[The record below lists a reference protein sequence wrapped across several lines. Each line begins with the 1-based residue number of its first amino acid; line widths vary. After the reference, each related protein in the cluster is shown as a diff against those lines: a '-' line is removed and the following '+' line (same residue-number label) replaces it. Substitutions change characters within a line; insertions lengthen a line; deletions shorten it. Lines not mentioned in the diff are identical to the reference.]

1 MIHSTTQRPQRLH
14 TVAGLEVE
22 ILRRVAHGPALGGN
36 RGVGRRLRIGR
47 GALLGDHDRTQRGG
61 ILNETRG
68 HRGIAALLFQL
79 IERDLEQ
86 RGAARRT
93 RQSRCGGCVLP
104 EGKQQDGE
112 NPKIHA
118 TCLPRH
124 APLENSGHDGD
135 KRAVSRFTPI
145 LALLAGLASA
155 TGFAPLG
162 LWPVTL
168 ACFALLLHL
177 VRTAPTLRSALLIGW
192 LFGVGHFTVGL
203 NWIAHAFT
211 FQDAMPHWYGYGAV
225 VLLSLYL
232 AVYPAMAAGLA
243 WRWGRDHAAAYVLI
257 YAAAWIVTEW
267 LRATMFTG
275 FAWNPL
281 GVTLLPLHY
290 IARLASLTGTY
301 GLSGVAMMF
310 AAIVWLLAT
319 MVRQRS
325 APRIGTGKP
334 GATMLLLAAPVAIAF
349 ILGWF
354 LGPATGPAGP
364 LIRVVQPN
372 IGQETKY
379 DPAQDAA
386 NFRKLATLSG
396 RPGAEPRLLLWPEAA
411 VPEYL
416 DEDVFARA
424 RIAALLGPRDILLLG
439 ATKRYRD
446 SKAVDGYLE
455 ERTIGGRNS
464 MYAMDSAG
472 RLLHR
477 YDKAH
482 LVPYGEYLPMR
493 PILSA
498 IGLSR
503 LVPGDVDFW
512 PGPGPQSY
520 TLPGF
525 GKVGV
530 QICYEII
537 FSGQVVDRANRPD
550 FLFNPSNDAWFGS
563 WGPPQHLAQARLRAI
578 EDGVP
583 VIRSTPTGISAVVD
597 ADGRVLA
604 SIPHHQ
610 SGFIETRLPAPHAP
624 TLFAR
629 LGNILPL
636 AFAVFLGALG
646 VALRRRRR

>member
-1 MIHSTTQRPQRLH
+1 MP
-14 TVAGLEVE
+14 
-22 ILRRVAHGPALGGN
+22 
-36 RGVGRRLRIGR
+36 
-47 GALLGDHDRTQRGG
+47 
-61 ILNETRG
+61 
-68 HRGIAALLFQL
+68 
-79 IERDLEQ
+79 
-86 RGAARRT
+86 
-93 RQSRCGGCVLP
+93 
-104 EGKQQDGE
+104 
-112 NPKIHA
+112 
-118 TCLPRH
+118 
-124 APLENSGHDGD
+124 
-135 KRAVSRFTPI
+135 RFTPI

-155 TGFAPLG
+155 TGFAPWG
-162 LWPVTL
+162 LWPVTIG
-168 ACFALLLHL
+168 CFALLLHL
-177 VRTAPTLRSALLIGW
+177 VRTAPTLKRALFSGW

-243 WRWGRDHAAAYVLI
+243 WRWGRDHAAAYVLTF
-257 YAAAWIVTEW
+257 AAAWIVTEW

-281 GVTLLPLHY
+281 SAIAYDLPTALY
-290 IARLASLTGTY
+290 TRWVGTY
-301 GLSGVAMMF
+301 GLSGLLIAF
-310 AAIVWLLAT
+310 FGCWAIALHRVSIPLRML
-319 MVRQRS
+319 
-325 APRIGTGKP
+325 GKP
-334 GATMLLLAAPVAIAF
+334 SVATYFGKSMAYAAGVVALPIALFMALPLWRAPLPANGGLL
-349 ILGWF
+349 
-354 LGPATGPAGP
+354 
-364 LIRVVQPN
+364 RVVQPN

-379 DPAQDAA
+379 DPAQDAV
-386 NFRKLATLSG
+386 NFRKLAQLSG

-416 DEDVFARA
+416 DEEPYARA
-424 RIAALLGPRDILLLG
+424 RIASLLGASDILLLG

-446 SKAVDGYLE
+446 EKMVGGYLE

-464 MYAMDSAG
+464 MYAMDAGG
-472 RLLHR
+472 RLLRR

-493 PILSA
+493 PLLSA

-520 TLPGF
+520 ALPGF
-525 GKVGV
+525 GKAGI

-537 FSGQVVDRANRPD
+537 FSGQVVDSANRPD

-578 EDGVP
+578 EEGIP

-604 SIPHHQ
+604 SIPHQ
-610 SGFIETRLPAPHAP
+610 QAGSIETRLPPAHAP
-624 TLFAR
+624 TLFSR

-636 AFAVFLGALG
+636 LLAVFLGALG